1 MRKYVGQKSEC
12 LKYLWASLHACQQ
25 VCFSCL
31 TSLISIIR
39 HRHFCL
45 CGPPPFFSQ
54 YSVEVQTFPIQFN
67 GFSFFL
73 IIIINSLITVILK
86 HNGPSHGNSEALKH
100 SFFLVELCNYGFL
113 LYRTKYST
121 AKAHLLESNIIF
133 CDVI

>member
-1 MRKYVGQKSEC
+1 M
-12 LKYLWASLHACQQ
+12 HACQQ

-31 TSLISIIR
+31 TILISIIR

-54 YSVEVQTFPIQFN
+54 YSVEVQTFQCNSIQWVFI
-67 GFSFFL
+67 FFL
-73 IIIINSLITVILK
+73 KIIIINSLITVILK